1 MPKIRNMI
9 PIATLPELAL
19 EKMLGRI
26 KRNPA
31 INERTPAYLLER
43 GRSSIFVGNILLR
56 LPVFVVIKD

>member
-9 PIATLPELAL
+9 PIATLPELVL

-31 INERTPAYLLER
+31 INERTPA
-43 GRSSIFVGNILLR
+43 
-56 LPVFVVIKD
+56 